1 MVTAFQH
8 VDTDDVG
15 ADRADARR
23 DEAQGARSVGEPDP
37 HDESDVVRA
46 GAFGIGMHA
55 ESVNRELLPSR
66 GLHRAV
72 KVRSASYTLR
82 VVRDFERLGILGGT
96 FDPVH
101 TGHLVAALEAR
112 NQLDLDRVLLVV
124 AGDPWQKRGI
134 VVAPAAARYEM
145 VVAAIEGIDG
155 LEASRQEIDRD
166 GPTYT
171 IETVEALIEPDRRI
185 FLIVGADVASRLDG
199 WHRADDLRHAVT
211 LAVVTRGDD
220 EAPAVPGWNAEAVT
234 MPRLDI
240 SSTEIRR
247 RIPADAPIDG
257 LVPPGAV
264 RVIRSQRLYTP
275 RDTGPTE

>member
-1 MVTAFQH
+1 
-8 VDTDDVG
+8 
-15 ADRADARR
+15 
-23 DEAQGARSVGEPDP
+23 
-37 HDESDVVRA
+37 
-46 GAFGIGMHA
+46 MHA
-55 ESVNRELLPSR
+55 ESVNRELFSSR
-66 GLHRAV
+66 GLHRTV
-72 KVRSASYTLR
+72 KMQSASYTLR

-124 AGDPWQKRGI
+124 AGDPWQKQGT

-145 VVAAIEGIDG
+145 VAAAIAGLDG
-155 LEASRQEIDRD
+155 LQASRIEVDRE

-171 IETVEALIEPDRRI
+171 IDTVEALAGPGRRL
-185 FLIVGADVASRLDG
+185 FLVVGADVATRLDG
-199 WHRADDLRHAVT
+199 WHRADDLRQAVT
-211 LAVVTRGDD
+211 IAVVTRGDD
-220 EAPAVPGWNAEAVT
+220 EAPVVSGWNAEAVT

-264 RVIRSQRLYTP
+264 RVIRSRRLYTA
-275 RDTGPTE
+275 GE

>member
-1 MVTAFQH
+1 MV
-8 VDTDDVG
+8 
-15 ADRADARR
+15 
-23 DEAQGARSVGEPDP
+23 
-37 HDESDVVRA
+37 
-46 GAFGIGMHA
+46 
-55 ESVNRELLPSR
+55 
-66 GLHRAV
+66 
-72 KVRSASYTLR
+72 K
-82 VVRDFERLGILGGT
+82 DFERLGILGGT

-124 AGDPWQKRGI
+124 AGDPWQKQGT

-145 VVAAIEGIDG
+145 VAAAIAGLDG
-155 LEASRQEIDRD
+155 LQASRIEVDRE

-171 IETVEALIEPDRRI
+171 IDTVEALARPGRRL
-185 FLIVGADVASRLDG
+185 FLVVGADVATRLDG

-211 LAVVTRGDD
+211 IAVVTRGDD
-220 EAPAVPGWNAEAVT
+220 EAPVVSGWNAEAVT

-264 RVIRSQRLYTP
+264 RVIRSRRLYTAV
-275 RDTGPTE
+275 E